1 MLTFT
6 DNFNINAMVAREQSE
21 PLSEHRSSNI
31 LPYKLLIYVKTVQY
45 TVSANGLVNSHIDVH
60 TKSTAIK

>member
-1 MLTFT
+1 
-6 DNFNINAMVAREQSE
+6 MVAREQSE
-21 PLSEHRSSNI
+21 HWSSNI
-31 LPYKLLIYVKTVQY
+31 LPYKLLIYVKTAQY